1 VAATLPAWPRY
12 GKQPAVNDV
21 VLWEEIQAALSAT
34 LGERV
39 RFSQHSAV
47 GGGCINQAHRVDSNR
62 GPFFVKLNTADG
74 LDMFAAEA
82 AGLEELQQVESLR
95 VPTPLS
101 WGLAAGQAFLVLEFL
116 DLGGPGSQASLG
128 AGLAA
133 MHRINADQFGWYR
146 DNTIGATPQRNTQ
159 CSDWCEFWNKWRLG
173 LQLEL
178 AGRHGANRQLLERG
192 QHLLASLPAL
202 LQGHSPEPSL
212 LHGDLWSG
220 NHAFTR
226 AGEPAIFDPAVYYG
240 DRETDLAMTELF
252 GGFGRDFYAAYRA
265 AWPLDTG
272 YATRKRLY
280 KLYHVLNHFNLF
292 GGAYQLQA
300 QALIDSLLA
309 ELG

>member
-1 VAATLPAWPRY
+1 
-12 GKQPAVNDV
+12 
-21 VLWEEIQAALSAT
+21 
-34 LGERV
+34 
-39 RFSQHSAV
+39 
-47 GGGCINQAHRVDSNR
+47 
-62 GPFFVKLNTADG
+62 
-74 LDMFAAEA
+74 
-82 AGLEELQQVESLR
+82 
-95 VPTPLS
+95 
-101 WGLAAGQAFLVLEFL
+101 
-116 DLGGPGSQASLG
+116 
-128 AGLAA
+128 
-133 MHRINADQFGWYR
+133 
-146 DNTIGATPQRNTQ
+146 
-159 CSDWCEFWNKWRLG
+159 
-173 LQLEL
+173 
-178 AGRHGANRQLLERG
+178 
-192 QHLLASLPAL
+192 
-202 LQGHSPEPSL
+202 
-212 LHGDLWSG
+212 LWSG